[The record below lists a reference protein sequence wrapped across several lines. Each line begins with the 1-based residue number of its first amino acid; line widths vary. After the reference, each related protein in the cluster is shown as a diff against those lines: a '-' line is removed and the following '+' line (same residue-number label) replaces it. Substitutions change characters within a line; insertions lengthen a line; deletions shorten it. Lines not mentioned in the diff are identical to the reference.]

1 MDDKNRGTG
10 MTGEAH
16 MKAFIKSVFLMLSA
30 VALSSC
36 TLKDA
41 DAPPLTG
48 PSELGTAVQIQ
59 VSPDILQTDGGSQA
73 LVTMTV
79 FNAKGEPVRNQS
91 LRVEIFVNGIPTDLG
106 ALSAKNV
113 VTDANGKATVVY
125 TAPAV
130 NTGGVDGG
138 LNVQIGATPIGTDAN
153 SSIPR
158 TVTVR
163 LVPVGFVV
171 PPSGLV
177 PSFTNTPNVARDNE
191 NMVFDASASKSTG
204 LTPIAEYRW
213 SFGDGQTGSG
223 VIANHSFSAP
233 GTYSVTLTIVDTLG
247 RTASVTRAITISPGV
262 EPTAEIEF
270 SPFNPQPGQLVVFTG
285 AGSLAQPGRT
295 IVKYEWSF
303 GDGATATGVDATH
316 IYNAPGTYIAVLKV
330 TDNAGRV
337 GVGTETVSVGSTNPN
352 ALFVVSPT
360 RPLAGQT
367 VNFNASASTAGSG
380 RTIVSYTWDFGDGT
394 TGTGVTF
401 AKAGGYA
408 APGTYTVVLVVVD
421 DRGNRGVKTDTLTIG
436 P

>member
-1 MDDKNRGTG
+1 
-10 MTGEAH
+10 

-36 TLKDA
+36 TLKNA

-73 LVTMTV
+73 LVTMMV

-138 LNVQIGATPIGTDAN
+138 LNVQIGVTPIGTDAS

-177 PSFTNTPNVARDNE
+177 PSFTNSPNSVRDHE

-213 SFGDGQTGSG
+213 DFGDGTSGSG
-223 VIANHSFSAP
+223 VIANHSFSAA

-247 RTASVTRAITISPGV
+247 RSASVTRAVTISAGLGPS
-262 EPTAEIEF
+262 AEIEF

-285 AGSLAQPGRT
+285 AGSTGQPGRT
-295 IVKYEWSF
+295 IVSYEWSF
-303 GDGATATGVDATH
+303 GDGATATGVDVSH
-316 IYNAPGTYIAVLKV
+316 IYTAPGTYVAVLKV

-337 GVGTETVSVGSTNPN
+337 GVNTATVSVGATNPI

-360 RPLAGQT
+360 EPRVGQALS
-367 VNFNASASTAGSG
+367 VNGSASTAGPG
-380 RTIVSYTWDFGDGT
+380 RSIVSYAWDFGDGT
-394 TGTGVTF
+394 TGTGQTF
-401 AKAGGYA
+401 TKSAGYA
-408 APGTYTVVLVVVD
+408 VAGTYTVVLVVTD
-421 DRGNRGVKTDTLTIG
+421 DQGNRGVRSETINVR